1 MDQLSKHELVIWEE
15 ALQLYN
21 KSVSL
26 DLEHDAHA
34 IFRLA
39 VEAAKRLTIRYQHPL
54 ALQLAKMLTGIWCD
68 RWYAV
73 NGKAAA

>member
-1 MDQLSKHELVIWEE
+1 MEKLSKHELVIWEE

-21 KSVSL
+21 KSINL
-26 DLEHDAHA
+26 DLEHDGHE

-39 VEAAKRLTIRYQHPL
+39 VEAIKRLTIRYQHPL
-54 ALQLAKMLTGIWCD
+54 ALQLSGMLIDIWCG

-73 NGKAAA
+73 NGKTAA